1 MDSSPYAHQTQF
13 VELLN
18 SQQDTVFRLVEGSV
32 EPCSSQVPVFSS
44 SCTEEKPT
52 ERTSRRT
59 WTPSDDVVLI
69 SSWLNTSKDPLVG
82 NEQRSGAFWA
92 RIAAYYA
99 ASPKVA
105 PGGER
110 KASHCKQR
118 WHKINDLVS
127 KFAGSYEAATREKTS
142 GQNDVDVIK
151 HAHEIFYNNYKKKF
165 TLEHAWKELRN
176 DQKWCGNENSNKRR
190 KFDDASHSASES
202 VKDNDASVEEDG
214 TNRPMGVKAAKRKK
228 KPSREGKDLT
238 DFQTMWTIK
247 KEDLTMKERLGK
259 MKLPDSLIAK
269 EDQLG
274 EEEEA
279 LKKKLI
285 LELMAT

>member
-1 MDSSPYAHQTQF
+1 MDSSPYVHQTQF

-52 ERTSRRT
+52 ERSSRRT

-82 NEQRSGAFWA
+82 NKQRSGAFWA

-105 PGGER
+105 SGGER
-110 KASHCKQR
+110 EASHCKQR
-118 WHKINDLVS
+118 WYKINDLVS
-127 KFAGSYEAATREKTS
+127 KFAGSYEAAKKEKTR

-165 TLEHAWKELRN
+165 TLEHA
-176 DQKWCGNENSNKRR
+176 CNKRR

-214 TNRPMGVKAAKRKK
+214 TNRPMGVKAAKQKK
-228 KPSREGKDLT
+228 KPLREGKDLT
-238 DFQTMWTIK
+238 GFRTMWTIK
-247 KEDLTMKERLGK
+247 KEDLTMKEMLGK
-259 MKLPDSLIAK
+259 MKLLDSLIAK

-285 LELMAT
+285 LELMAN

>member
-18 SQQDTVFRLVEGSV
+18 SQQDTVFHLVEGSV
-32 EPCSSQVPVFSS
+32 EPSSSQVPVFSS
-44 SCTEEKPT
+44 SCTDEK
-52 ERTSRRT
+52 RSSRRT

-82 NEQRSGAFWA
+82 NEQRSGALWA

-110 KASHCKQR
+110 DPSHCKQR

-142 GQNDVDVIK
+142 GQNKVDVLK

-165 TLEHAWKELRN
+165 MLEHAWKELRN
-176 DQKWCGNENSNKRR
+176 DL
-190 KFDDASHSASES
+190 F
-202 VKDNDASVEEDG
+202 
-214 TNRPMGVKAAKRKK
+214 
-228 KPSREGKDLT
+228 
-238 DFQTMWTIK
+238 F
-247 KEDLTMKERLGK
+247 
-259 MKLPDSLIAK
+259 
-269 EDQLG
+269 
-274 EEEEA
+274 
-279 LKKKLI
+279 
-285 LELMAT
+285 